1 MPKNGKAIATKYC
14 KLSTVFKFLLDDTLA
29 AIKVWIA
36 LMIAAGLVALMRM
49 DAEHAILHG

>member
-29 AIKVWIA
+29 AIRVWIT
-36 LMIAAGLVALMRM
+36 LMIAVVPFALMRM